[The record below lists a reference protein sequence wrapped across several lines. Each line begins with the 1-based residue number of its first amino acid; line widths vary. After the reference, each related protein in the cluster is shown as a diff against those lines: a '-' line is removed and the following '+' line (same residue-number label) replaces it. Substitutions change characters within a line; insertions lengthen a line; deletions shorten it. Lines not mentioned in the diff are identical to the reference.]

1 MADIDMIPRSWRD
14 AIRVRRAIRRTA
26 VALAIV
32 AIAAAAGNAA
42 LRWRGAEFD
51 RKAAA
56 LKAAATQALSDQARD
71 ATLLEAHERRMRQEA
86 LLRTLRRQGELA
98 AFALAIDAAL
108 PPDAWLTGI
117 ALRRD
122 FQAAA
127 AGPAATAGSGNG
139 SPEQPARQ
147 DEVAAGSIVELSG
160 EAMNYEAITMFLAQL
175 GRAPGVATV
184 QLRSSGAGTGAQ
196 AIGFHAVVAL
206 AWKDRP

>member
-26 VALAIV
+26 IALAVV
-32 AIAAAAGNAA
+32 AIATAAGNAA

-56 LKAAATQALSDQARD
+56 LKAAATRALSDQARD
-71 ATLLEAHERRMRQEA
+71 ATLLEAHERRMRQDA

-98 AFALAIDAAL
+98 AFAQAIDTAL

-117 ALRRD
+117 VLRRD
-122 FQAAA
+122 LQEPDAA
-127 AGPAATAGSGNG
+127 AGSGDKPPTPG
-139 SPEQPARQ
+139 QEPARN
-147 DEVAAGSIVELSG
+147 DAPPGSIVELSG
-160 EAMNYEAITMFLAQL
+160 EALNYEAVTAFLAQL